1 MKYRCSAAASG
12 FSTLHGDKYRFWL
25 FQHFG
30 VDITGK
36 HFPASGHGA
45 QVSAS
50 VIAMLYGSSP
60 VEAAALIRDTR
71 QNGDV
76 RDPRA
81 EENDGLTEKCRQIR
95 GQRIDKRLPLPLC
108 WLDSSKF
115 K

>member
-1 MKYRCSAAASG
+1 MKYRSVAAASG
-12 FSTLHGDKYRFWL
+12 FSTLHGDRYRFWL

-36 HFPASGHGA
+36 HFPASGRGA
-45 QVSAS
+45 NVSAS

-60 VEAAALIRDTR
+60 VEAAGSIRDTR

-81 EENDGLTEKCRQIR
+81 EGNMCLTEKCRQIR
-95 GQRIDKRLPLPLC
+95 GQRIDKRLPSRLC
-108 WLDSSKF
+108 
-115 K
+115 